1 MLSLNNIERVW
12 HCLVKLQRVKL
23 TALNLQSTKEKR
35 KTIKTKISDLK
46 KLNQL
51 QEVKVTVSIVNRV
64 ACSISM
70 ATISTQNK
78 RNADESVKV

>member
-1 MLSLNNIERVW
+1 MLSLNNTERVW

-35 KTIKTKISDLK
+35 KTIQKKISDLK

-51 QEVKVTVSIVNRV
+51 QEVKVYRY
-64 ACSISM
+64 
-70 ATISTQNK
+70 
-78 RNADESVKV
+78 